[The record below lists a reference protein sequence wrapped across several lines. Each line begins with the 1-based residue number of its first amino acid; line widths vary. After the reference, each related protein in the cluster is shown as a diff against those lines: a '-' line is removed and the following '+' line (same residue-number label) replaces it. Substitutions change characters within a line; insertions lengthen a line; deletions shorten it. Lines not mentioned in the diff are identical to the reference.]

1 MSSSCKKYKSLSI
14 GDMDNACEQLFIVM
28 QDTSQEAPPDSE
40 ANAVIDEYTT
50 TLTETLNNFGV
61 GLNVDEFRRL
71 LTNVYANLSSSQ
83 TSLLIKGGGPL
94 PITDGRSKSYALT
107 HFKAFAALLTSLIL
121 LYLAY
126 NILNGL
132 TCTLTGESVLK
143 YPELVFKDVFTTV
156 EEMTFLQYVWRSVST
171 LSSNVVGL
179 QTSYVTRILQMN
191 MHSVIPDMTAI
202 VNETCMPPTTGLL
215 GNAGQY
221 LASIMNP
228 QVTSDCIVNTS
239 AELARQFLAAQ
250 EGKLALLAI
259 QTKASFAQVIMLT
272 RVGLGIGAA
281 SVGYFAKVLTLP
293 KNTGRLEAIDEGDQ
307 RFLEG
312 GKLKKRKRTRN
323 NRRIRTTRRN
333 YRL

>member
-1 MSSSCKKYKSLSI
+1 MSSCKKYKPLSI
-14 GDMDNACEQLFIVM
+14 EDMDNACEQLFVIM

-40 ANAVIDEYTT
+40 ANAAIDEYTT
-50 TLTETLNNFGV
+50 ILVDTMKNFGV

-71 LTNVYANLSSSQ
+71 LTNIYTNLSSSQ
-83 TSLLIKGGGPL
+83 SSLLMKGGGPL
-94 PITDGRSKSYALT
+94 QITGSKSYALT

-143 YPELVFKDVFTTV
+143 YPELAFKDVFTTV

-191 MHSVIPDMTAI
+191 IHIIIPDMTAI
-202 VNETCMPPTTGLL
+202 VNETCMPPTKGLL

-221 LASIMNP
+221 LAGIMTP
-228 QVTSDCIVNTS
+228 QITSDCIVDTS

-259 QTKASFAQVIMLT
+259 QTKTSFAQVIMLT

-281 SVGYFAKVLTLP
+281 SVGYFTTVLTMP
-293 KNTGRLEAIDEGDQ
+293 SSRLEAIDEGDQ

-312 GKLKKRKRTRN
+312 GKSRKRKRTRN
-323 NRRIRTTRRN
+323 NKRPRTTRRN